1 MSLINDIVR
10 SPNGLLAVAA
20 GHFDDAQAVNIFG
33 VNPAVGTSYETLW
46 DYGGLY
52 SYPASALS
60 LSAVS
65 SSASDTMGLLISG
78 LDANYWP
85 ISEVVTL
92 NGTTAVSTSKA
103 FLRVNQA
110 VILSGENAGNIT
122 ITNDS
127 TVVGYISIEK
137 GLTQACNYTVP
148 IGHSLYLYRIDL
160 TSGTVRGT
168 NRYITYRNVTR
179 TDTGRVLRVAEATWE
194 EGQQSFDRQVPFRV
208 SEKTDFQFEAKTSSG
223 ADNEVSIFI
232 EAILVRDD

>member
-20 GHFDDAQAVNIFG
+20 GHFEDAEAVNIFG
-33 VNPAVGTSYETLW
+33 VNPVVGTTYETLW

-52 SYPASALS
+52 TYPASALS

-65 SSASDTMGLLISG
+65 SSASDTMGLLING

-103 FLRVNQA
+103 FLRVNSA
-110 VILSGENAGNIT
+110 VILAGENAGNIT

-127 TVVGYISIEK
+127 TVVGYISIGK

-148 IGHSLYLYRIDL
+148 VGYSLYLYRIDL
-160 TSGTVRGT
+160 TSGTV
-168 NRYITYRNVTR
+168 NPNKYIVYRNVTK
-179 TDTGRVLRVAEATWE
+179 TSTGRTLRVAEATWQSD
-194 EGQQSFDRQVPFRV
+194 QQSFDRQVPFKV
-208 SEKTDFQFEAKTSSG
+208 SEKTDIQFEAKSSSG
-223 ADNEVSIFI
+223 DNIVSIFV
-232 EAILVRDD
+232 EAILVRDE